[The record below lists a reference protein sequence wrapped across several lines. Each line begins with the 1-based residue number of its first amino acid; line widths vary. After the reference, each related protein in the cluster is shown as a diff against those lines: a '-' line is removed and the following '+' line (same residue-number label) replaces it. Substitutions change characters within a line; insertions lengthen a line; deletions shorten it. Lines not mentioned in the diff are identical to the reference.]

1 MKKTLHTTLFFLSA
15 FLIIGSGK
23 AYADN
28 GYRNFDASDLL
39 IGIAT
44 GYLVLD
50 TARDFSE
57 DRIIRSRHD
66 RGYYHDS
73 RNSSRIFDN
82 GHDNSYS
89 RKSVTSEP
97 IRGGSSRRTRLVTN
111 PYPNRALRG
120 ISFTGIDRGA
130 FHINDIITYPSKRLI
145 SRRGYSLSLFEPSQF
160 LNTRG
165 YVDYIALR
173 QNERNILPLPFIT
186 NNLFNPARIHLF
198 LSVFGL

>member
-15 FLIIGSGK
+15 FLIIGSGT

-28 GYRNFDASDLL
+28 GYRNFDASELL

-66 RGYYHDS
+66 RGYNHDS
-73 RNSSRIFDN
+73 RNPSRIFDN

-111 PYPNRALRG
+111 PYPNRALSG
-120 ISFTGIDRGA
+120 ISFTGIDRGD
-130 FHINDIITYPSKRLI
+130 FHINDVITYPSKRLI
-145 SRRGYSLSLFEPSQF
+145 SRRGYYLSLFEPSQF

-165 YVDYIALR
+165 YVDSI
-173 QNERNILPLPFIT
+173 
-186 NNLFNPARIHLF
+186 
-198 LSVFGL
+198 SVKAKRKEYFTVTFHYE